1 MSDTQLELASSEERY
16 QFLRDEGVLVQNDDG
31 TVAVTEAYDARRG
44 VYHDTYAD
52 ADDEQFHETLAD
64 LFGLSRAEARDR
76 AERLGIT
83 RGELVAYLTL
93 RAYFDDVAPERE
105 LSPTTLVQMAGM
117 VADIDPVSPVPEAM
131 AELTDDDYETFLA
144 DHDDA
149 VVFVWKRHCEPCD
162 EMKAEL
168 DEIREAAPE
177 RVALAG
183 VDGERVDAFRREFDV
198 DAAPATLTFAD
209 GAFVEKEAGRRSPD
223 QLAELFANA
232 FR

>member
-1 MSDTQLELASSEERY
+1 MSDTQLELASPEERY

-76 AERLGIT
+76 AERLGIM

-93 RAYFDDVAPERE
+93 RAYFDDVAPETE
-105 LSPTTLVQMAGM
+105 LSPTTLVRMAGM
-117 VADIDPVSPVPEAM
+117 VADIDPVSPVPETM
-131 AELTDDDYETFLA
+131 AELTDDDYETFIA
-144 DHDDA
+144 DYDDA

-177 RVALAG
+177 WVALAG
-183 VDGERVDAFRREFDV
+183 VDGERVDVFRREFDV

-223 QLAELFANA
+223 QLAELFASA

>member
-117 VADIDPVSPVPEAM
+117 VADIDPVSPVPETM

-168 DEIREAAPE
+168 DEIREAASE

-209 GAFVEKEAGRRSPD
+209 GAFVQKEAGRRSPD
-223 QLAELFANA
+223 QLAELFASA